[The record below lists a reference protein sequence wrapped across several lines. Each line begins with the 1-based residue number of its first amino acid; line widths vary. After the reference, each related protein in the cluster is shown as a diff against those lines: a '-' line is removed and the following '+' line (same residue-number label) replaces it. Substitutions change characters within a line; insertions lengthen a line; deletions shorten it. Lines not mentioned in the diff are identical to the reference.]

1 MNHFL
6 VIWCL
11 SRLPLGGPW
20 KYVKGVLRLS
30 HRMPYTLQLL
40 PVGDSAPAYYA
51 TAARDNENA
60 GYDLYVPENVT
71 FEPGQKML
79 VSMKVSAVVM
89 AQEGPVHYWMLPRSS
104 ISKTGLLLC
113 NSVGVID
120 KSYRGELM
128 AYLWN
133 TKDVP
138 VTVKKGDR
146 LVQIVAPDMGWISQ
160 VEVVASLDQ
169 TARGTGGFGSSGT

>member
-1 MNHFL
+1 
-6 VIWCL
+6 
-11 SRLPLGGPW
+11 
-20 KYVKGVLRLS
+20 
-30 HRMPYTLQLL
+30 MPYTLQLL

-60 GYDLYVPENVT
+60 GYDLYVPADVT

-79 VSMKVSAVVM
+79 VSMNVSAVLLSK
-89 AQEGPVHYWMLPRSS
+89 EGLSGPVHYWMLPRSS
-104 ISKTGLLLC
+104 ISKTGLILC

-160 VEVVASLDQ
+160 VEVVDSLDE
-169 TARGTGGFGSSGT
+169 TARGAGGFGSSGT

>member
-1 MNHFL
+1 MLFF
-6 VIWCL
+6 W
-11 SRLPLGGPW
+11 
-20 KYVKGVLRLS
+20 
-30 HRMPYTLQLL
+30 RMPYTLSLL
-40 PVGDSAPAYYA
+40 PTNASAASFYA

-60 GYDLYVPENVT
+60 GYDLYVPADVT

-79 VSMKVSAVVM
+79 VSMGVKGVM
-89 AQEGPVHYWMLPRSS
+89 YNYGGETCHYWMLPRSS
-104 ISKTGLLLC
+104 ISKTGLILC

-133 TKDVP
+133 TKSTY

-146 LVQIVAPDMGWISQ
+146 LVQLVAPDMGWISQ
-160 VEVVASLDQ
+160 VSVVDSLDE
-169 TARGTGGFGSSGT
+169 TVRGAGGFGSSGS